1 MIDYNLLATMPV
13 ASDMRPTAVQPP
25 RSAKGEST
33 QRDTDLDALRKEL
46 EDIKK
51 KLAEQEAERT
61 GSSSSKKLAP
71 RSIP

>member
-1 MIDYNLLATMPV
+1 MPA

-25 RSAKGEST
+25 TSAKGEPN
-33 QRDTDLDALRKEL
+33 QRDTDLDALRKDL

-61 GSSSSKKLAP
+61 TFHPLVLSEADTL
-71 RSIP
+71 IDF